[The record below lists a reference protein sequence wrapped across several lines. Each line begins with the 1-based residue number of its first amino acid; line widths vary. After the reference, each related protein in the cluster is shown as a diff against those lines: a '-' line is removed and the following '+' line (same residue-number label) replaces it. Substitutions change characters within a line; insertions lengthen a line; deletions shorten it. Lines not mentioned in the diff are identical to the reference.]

1 MTNLEVPGNCP
12 DVPGPAGRARAD
24 LWWVGQGGG
33 WCPGTRPGAQKASE
47 SFFFPAQTLIIDEL
61 QQQQETLEASTSSL
75 VLGFTV
81 T

>member
-12 DVPGPAGRARAD
+12 DVPGAAARARAD
-24 LWWVGQGGG
+24 LRWVGQGGG

-47 SFFFPAQTLIIDEL
+47 SFFPAQTLIIDEL

-75 VLGFTV
+75 VVGFTV